1 MATTSPSN
9 SSGSSDHH
17 PLLASTPDAD
27 RCALEKH
34 IQHADAFIIMY
45 SVTDQCSFEDCNRL
59 RFLINYNSKQRRRSI
74 GKDYALDIPVILV
87 GNKKDQ
93 KEDRMVDVQQGKRA
107 YREMSC
113 AGFHEISVR
122 ESAEEVW
129 NVFRDL
135 CRCWRIFTHYPKL
148 KRSTSDAQ
156 TISYMLLSPDI
167 GLHGMQG
174 CPPPPPPAGNTGAT
188 TTANG
193 SAGGYFD
200 GWLRSGE
207 KRQSFFGFRTN
218 TSNSSGTASENHAA
232 TNGLVCVETKIGSGS
247 STSSSAQ
254 LSPTS
259 AEEENDKSTV
269 VATTLTASNGS
280 SSSAVTRKLTVRL
293 CSYQHQQHH
302 QQTQQ
307 QQQQLQQLQPFRER
321 ASTDGK
327 ILSRPRKWQ
336 YMSGA
341 AAAANNPPPL
351 QRLDRRMSISQRGS
365 SGY

>member
-1 MATTSPSN
+1 
-9 SSGSSDHH
+9 
-17 PLLASTPDAD
+17 
-27 RCALEKH
+27 
-34 IQHADAFIIMY
+34 MY
-45 SVTDQCSFEDCNRL
+45 SVTDQCSFEDCSRL

-167 GLHGMQG
+167 GQNNGMQQG
-174 CPPPPPPAGNTGAT
+174 TST
-188 TTANG
+188 
-193 SAGGYFD
+193 SSVAGGYFD
-200 GWLRSGE
+200 GWLKGGE
-207 KRQSFFGFRTN
+207 KRPSFFGFR
-218 TSNSSGTASENHAA
+218 SNSNSTNNNNGT
-232 TNGLVCVETKIGSGS
+232 TNSDHTANGPVNVTTTIFGGSGS
-247 STSSSAQ
+247 SSSSSTQ
-254 LSPTS
+254 QSPS
-259 AEEENDKSTV
+259 ADEGSTNNC
-269 VATTLTASNGS
+269 ATTTCASLTASNS
-280 SSSAVTRKLTVRL
+280 VTRKLTVRL

-302 QQTQQ
+302 QQNLQQLHQLQLHQQ
-307 QQQQLQQLQPFRER
+307 QQQQQPFRER

-341 AAAANNPPPL
+341 AAAANNPPPI
-351 QRLDRRMSISQRGS
+351 QRMDRRMSISQRGS